1 MEKKKFN
8 ELLES
13 IKQGGKILK
22 GKRKTSQEEK
32 ELLKSYDNG
41 ELKSIRRWEMN
52 KETSVKLFEKKLV
65 RSHWN
70 EEKKMVFLYC

>member
-8 ELLES
+8 ELLVS

-22 GKRKTSQEEK
+22 EKRKASQEEK

-41 ELKSIRRWEMN
+41 EWKST
-52 KETSVKLFEKKLV
+52 KDFEKKK
-65 RSHWN
+65 N
-70 EEKKMVFLYC
+70 EYQQIAKNTAVKNKSKKPNQTL